1 MNPAA
6 ERAVA
11 RAVFGGIGDALRG
24 RTLLAVVAIAFGV
37 ALGLAVELVNHAAV
51 TELTAGLALLSGN
64 ADLEV
69 RGPRNGFDEM
79 LYPVLARDADV
90 AVASPVVEIDAT
102 LRDRSEPL
110 SILGVDVFRA
120 SAINPSLVAIA
131 GEAPAPGSQDH
142 ADRLDTL
149 RSNTLFPSAAAARW
163 LRVGIG
169 DSVVVQ
175 AGLHDIALR
184 VAGHAGTDPSARYA
198 VMDIAA
204 VQDRFGHEG
213 RLTRIDLRLRPGA
226 DAAAVQRRLQA
237 LLPSGV
243 AIAPPSARA
252 AATTRFSRAY
262 RVNLD
267 VLALVALFTGAMLV
281 YATQTLATVRRRP
294 QFALLRTLGLSRR
307 RLVAWVMGEA
317 ALLGAAGAALGLV
330 AGYLIARFALLRFG
344 PDLGAGFF
352 RGRAVTPSVEPLA
365 LLAFALLGIAS
376 AVLASLLPAREAARA
391 APAAALKAVDA
402 DVLVP
407 ATASVLA
414 WTLIA
419 AGIAA
424 TFAPPVADLP
434 IFGYVAI
441 ALILTGGILA
451 IPALAQAGLSCLP
464 VPHALQFSL
473 ALAHLRATP
482 GRFAA
487 TLAAV
492 VASVA
497 LMVSMA
503 IMVTS
508 FRQSLDDWLGVVLP
522 ADLYVRSGGGS
533 AFLSAADQQAI
544 AHVHGVARAEFMRV
558 TSVNADPARPP
569 VALLAR
575 DIDAHD
581 TGARLALVSGEVT
594 PRPDAPPPL
603 WISEAVADMRR
614 LAPGSAMT
622 LPLAG
627 RNVAFTV
634 AGVFRDYARQQG
646 AIVIERARYRALT
659 GDDAVN
665 EAALWLAPG
674 AAAADVRDAIEA
686 YAGGAMRLR
695 VETPASLRTLSLAT
709 FDRTFAVTYALEAA
723 AVVIGLV
730 GLSAALAAQTLARSR
745 EFGMLRHVG
754 MTRRQ
759 IAGMLAIEGAML
771 AAIGVVA
778 GLVQGFAISLILI
791 HVVNRQ
797 SFHWGMD
804 LHVPSLSLALLSAV
818 LITLATIVAGAS
830 ATRATGIAAV
840 RAVRED
846 W

>member
-1 MNPAA
+1 MNPDAQ
-6 ERAVA
+6 RAVA

-24 RTLLAVVAIAFGV
+24 RTLLAVAAIAFGV

-69 RGPRNGFDEM
+69 RGPRNGFDEA

-90 AVASPVVEIDAT
+90 AVASPVVEIDAA

-120 SAINPSLVAIA
+120 AAINPSLVAIA
-131 GEAPAPGSQDH
+131 GEAQAPGSHDN

-149 RSNTLFPSAAAARW
+149 RSDTLFPSAAAARW

-175 AGLHDIALR
+175 AGLRDIALR
-184 VAGHAGTDPSARYA
+184 VAGHAGADPSARYA

-204 VQDRFGHEG
+204 VQDRFGREG

-237 LLPSGV
+237 LLPSGIG
-243 AIAPPSARA
+243 IAPPSARA

-317 ALLGAAGAALGLV
+317 AILGAVGAALGLV
-330 AGYLIARFALLRFG
+330 AGYLIARIALLRFG

-365 LLAFALLGIAS
+365 LLAFALLGVAS

-407 ATASVLA
+407 ATARVLA
-414 WTLIA
+414 WILIA

-434 IFGYVAI
+434 LFGYAAI

-451 IPALAQAGLSCLP
+451 IPVLAQAGLSRLP
-464 VPHALQFSL
+464 APRALQFSL

-503 IMVTS
+503 IMVAS

-522 ADLYVRSGGGS
+522 ADLYLRSGSDS

-544 AHVHGVARAEFMRV
+544 AHLQGVARAEFMRV
-558 TSVNADPARPP
+558 TSVNADPAQPP
-569 VALLAR
+569 LALLAR
-575 DIDAHD
+575 DIDEHD
-581 TGARLALVSGEVT
+581 ASARLALVSREVT

-614 LAPGSAMT
+614 LAPGSTTT

-646 AIVIERARYRALT
+646 AIVIERMRYRELT

-674 AAAADVRDAIEA
+674 AAAAGVRDAVDA
-686 YAGGAMRLR
+686 YAGGASRLR

-804 LHVPSLSLALLSAV
+804 LHVPALSLALLSVV
-818 LITLATIVAGAS
+818 LIALATMVAGAS
-830 ATRATGIAAV
+830 AARATGIAAV

>member
-120 SAINPSLVAIA
+120 AAINPSLVAIA
-131 GEAPAPGSQDH
+131 GETPAPGSQDH

-149 RSNTLFPSAAAARW
+149 RSDTLFPSAAAARW

-352 RGRAVTPSVEPLA
+352 RGRAVTPSVEPLV
-365 LLAFALLGIAS
+365 LLAFALLGIA
-376 AVLASLLPAREAARA
+376 
-391 APAAALKAVDA
+391 
-402 DVLVP
+402 
-407 ATASVLA
+407 
-414 WTLIA
+414 
-419 AGIAA
+419 
-424 TFAPPVADLP
+424 
-434 IFGYVAI
+434 
-441 ALILTGGILA
+441 
-451 IPALAQAGLSCLP
+451 
-464 VPHALQFSL
+464 
-473 ALAHLRATP
+473 
-482 GRFAA
+482 
-487 TLAAV
+487 
-492 VASVA
+492 
-497 LMVSMA
+497 
-503 IMVTS
+503 
-508 FRQSLDDWLGVVLP
+508 
-522 ADLYVRSGGGS
+522 
-533 AFLSAADQQAI
+533 
-544 AHVHGVARAEFMRV
+544 
-558 TSVNADPARPP
+558 
-569 VALLAR
+569 
-575 DIDAHD
+575 
-581 TGARLALVSGEVT
+581 
-594 PRPDAPPPL
+594 
-603 WISEAVADMRR
+603 
-614 LAPGSAMT
+614 
-622 LPLAG
+622 
-627 RNVAFTV
+627 
-634 AGVFRDYARQQG
+634 
-646 AIVIERARYRALT
+646 
-659 GDDAVN
+659 
-665 EAALWLAPG
+665 
-674 AAAADVRDAIEA
+674 
-686 YAGGAMRLR
+686 
-695 VETPASLRTLSLAT
+695 
-709 FDRTFAVTYALEAA
+709 
-723 AVVIGLV
+723 
-730 GLSAALAAQTLARSR
+730 
-745 EFGMLRHVG
+745 
-754 MTRRQ
+754 
-759 IAGMLAIEGAML
+759 
-771 AAIGVVA
+771 
-778 GLVQGFAISLILI
+778 
-791 HVVNRQ
+791 
-797 SFHWGMD
+797 
-804 LHVPSLSLALLSAV
+804 
-818 LITLATIVAGAS
+818 
-830 ATRATGIAAV
+830 
-840 RAVRED
+840 
-846 W
+846 